1 MARELNTSINSTLIH
16 SKRKESSDSNT
27 VIDSTLL
34 PITTYDNVMNRP
46 KVVTSI
52 GSMVG
57 APFAF
62 LASETVVLSD
72 EEISELC
79 RFSPT
84 P

>member
-1 MARELNTSINSTLIH
+1 
-16 SKRKESSDSNT
+16 
-27 VIDSTLL
+27 
-34 PITTYDNVMNRP
+34 MNRP